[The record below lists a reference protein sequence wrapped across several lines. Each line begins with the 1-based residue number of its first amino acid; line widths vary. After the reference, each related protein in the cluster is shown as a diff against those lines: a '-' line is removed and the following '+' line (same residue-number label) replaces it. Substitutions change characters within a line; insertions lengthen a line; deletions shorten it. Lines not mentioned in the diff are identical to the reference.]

1 MKKPPTKEEA
11 KEPGPEDNPHPPGSM
26 PYQLWEASKKM
37 KKPPT
42 KEEAKEPGPNE
53 NPHPKGTMSHALWE
67 AT

>member
-1 MKKPPTKEEA
+1 
-11 KEPGPEDNPHPPGSM
+11 M